1 MKIVIAG
8 GGTAGWLSAL
18 FISTIYPEFEV
29 VLIES
34 SKIGVIGTGE
44 GSTGLLNDV
53 LTNRIWNFGCNLEDF
68 LKTTKSTPKLGIEF
82 SNWGVD
88 DYISPIDG
96 SAWSSRSPDNITLHA
111 IANNLPSY
119 ITSAQGVRG
128 VGMMTQFNDQENI
141 KRAINGGAYHFDGQL
156 VSQYFKSICDTVKI
170 YDDKIT
176 SFKQR
181 SNGSV
186 STITCENIV
195 IDDIDMVIDCLGFN
209 SIFNK
214 ELPSEFIDFSKH
226 LPVNTAIPFQLEN
239 NDLANTIPFTKS
251 RAMNYGWMWQ
261 IPVGKRYGCGY
272 VFNGDLLSPE
282 DAVEEIEN
290 TLQRKITPIKTIK
303 FTSGH
308 IKQLW
313 RKNVVAIGLSSGF
326 LEPLQATAIHT
337 VIAHLSM
344 LCFDFLN
351 HDKRLVQ
358 NYPGRDLYNVRA
370 GQYYHDFADFINLH
384 YQTPREDTEFWKY
397 MKYNS
402 ATDFV
407 KNIVDVCRARIPTH
421 HDFNKYNYAA
431 GASIW
436 NPTIHAL
443 GILSPATAKKQL
455 NFCQKKFF
463 TNVKSTLETH
473 LSIVQSENLLS
484 VEEFYEIYS
493 KYY

>member
-18 FISTIYPEFEV
+18 FLSKIYPEFQVE
-29 VLIES
+29 LIES

-53 LTNRIWNFGCNLEDF
+53 LTNRIWNFGCNLDDF

-96 SAWSSRSPDNITLHA
+96 SAWSSRSPDTITLHA
-111 IANNLPSY
+111 IANSIPSY
-119 ITSAQGVRG
+119 MTSMQGLRG
-128 VGMMTQFNDQENI
+128 VNMMTQFNDRKNI
-141 KRAINGGAYHFDGQL
+141 KNSSNGGAYHFDGQL
-156 VSQYFKSICDTVKI
+156 VSQYFKSICNTVTV

-186 STITCENIV
+186 STIICENVI

-214 ELPSEFIDFSKH
+214 ELPSTFIDFRKH
-226 LPVNTAIPFQLEN
+226 LPVNTAIPFQIEN
-239 NDLANTIPFTKS
+239 NDLTNTIPFTKS

-272 VFNGDLLSPE
+272 VFNGDLISPE

-290 TLQRKITPIKTIK
+290 TLQRKIKPIKTIK

-308 IKQLW
+308 IRNLW
-313 RKNVVAIGLSSGF
+313 RNNVIAIGLSSGF

-351 HDKRLVQ
+351 YDKQLVQ
-358 NYPGRDLYNVRA
+358 NYPGKDLYNQRA

-384 YQTPREDTEFWKY
+384 YQTPRGDTEFWRY
-397 MKYNS
+397 MKNES

-407 KNIVDVCRARIPTH
+407 KNILSVCKARIPTH
-421 HDFNKYNYAA
+421 HDFKKYNYAA
-431 GASIW
+431 GASLW
-436 NPTIHAL
+436 NPTIQAL
-443 GILSPATAKKQL
+443 GIVTSQTAQKQL
-455 NFCQKKFF
+455 DFCQIKFPS
-463 TNVKSTLETH
+463 NIKSTLERH
-473 LSIVQSENLLS
+473 IALVEFEDLIS
-484 VEEFYEIYS
+484 VEEFYNTYS

>member
-18 FISTIYPEFEV
+18 FLSKIYPEFQVE
-29 VLIES
+29 LIES

-53 LTNRIWNFGCNLEDF
+53 LTNRIWNFGCNLDDF

-96 SAWSSRSPDNITLHA
+96 SAWSSRSPDTITLHA
-111 IANNLPSY
+111 IANSIPSY
-119 ITSAQGVRG
+119 MTTMQGLRG
-128 VGMMTQFNDQENI
+128 VNMMTQFNDRKNI
-141 KRAINGGAYHFDGQL
+141 KNSSNGGAYHFDGQL
-156 VSQYFKSICDTVKI
+156 VSQYFKSICNTVTV

-186 STITCENIV
+186 STIICENVI

-214 ELPSEFIDFSKH
+214 ELPSTFIDFRKH
-226 LPVNTAIPFQLEN
+226 LPVNTAIPFQIEN
-239 NDLANTIPFTKS
+239 NDLTNTIPFTKS

-272 VFNGDLLSPE
+272 VFNGDLISPE

-290 TLQRKITPIKTIK
+290 TLQRKIKPIKTIK

-308 IKQLW
+308 IRNLW
-313 RKNVVAIGLSSGF
+313 RNNVIAIGLSSGF

-351 HDKRLVQ
+351 YDKQLVQ
-358 NYPGRDLYNVRA
+358 NYPGKDLYNQRA

-384 YQTPREDTEFWKY
+384 YQTPRGDTEFWRY
-397 MKYNS
+397 MKNES

-407 KNIVDVCRARIPTH
+407 KNILSVCKARIPTH
-421 HDFNKYNYAA
+421 HDFKKYNYAA
-431 GASIW
+431 GASLW
-436 NPTIHAL
+436 NPTIQAL
-443 GILSPATAKKQL
+443 GIVTSQTAQKQL
-455 NFCQKKFF
+455 DFCQIKFPS
-463 TNVKSTLETH
+463 NIKSTLERH
-473 LSIVQSENLLS
+473 IALVEFEDLIS
-484 VEEFYEIYS
+484 VEEFYNTYS

>member
-18 FISTIYPEFEV
+18 FISKIYPEFQVELV
-29 VLIES
+29 ES

-53 LTNRIWNFGCNLEDF
+53 LTNRIWNFGCNLDDF

-88 DYISPIDG
+88 DFISPIDG
-96 SAWSSRSPDNITLHA
+96 SIGSGRSPDTLTLYS

-119 ITSAQGVRG
+119 IISMQGLRG
-128 VGMMTQFNDQENI
+128 VNMMTQFNDRHNI
-141 KRAINGGAYHFDGQL
+141 KNSINGGAYHFDGQL

-170 YDDKIT
+170 HDDKIV

-181 SNGSV
+181 PNGSI
-186 STITCENIV
+186 STLVCENTV
-195 IDDIDMVIDCLGFN
+195 IDNIDFIIDCLGFN

-214 ELPSEFIDFSKH
+214 ELKTDFLDFSKN
-226 LPVNTAIPFQLEN
+226 LPVNTAIPFQMEN
-239 NDLANTIPFTKS
+239 NDLTNTIPFTKS
-251 RAMNYGWMWQ
+251 RAMDYGWMWQ

-272 VFNGDLLSPE
+272 VFNSDLISPE
-282 DAVEEIEN
+282 DAVIEVEK
-290 TLQRKITPIKTIK
+290 TLHRKITPIKTIK
-303 FTSGH
+303 FTSGYLRN
-308 IKQLW
+308 LW
-313 RKNVVAIGLSSGF
+313 RNNVVAIGLSSGF

-351 HDKRLVQ
+351 HDSEQVQ
-358 NYPGRDLYNVRA
+358 NYPGKDLYNQRA

-384 YQTPREDTEFWKY
+384 YQTPREDTEFWRY
-397 MKYNS
+397 MKNES

-407 KNIVDVCRARIPTH
+407 KNILSVCKARIPTH
-421 HDFNKYNYAA
+421 HDFNKYNFAA
-431 GASIW
+431 GASLW

-443 GILSPATAKKQL
+443 GIITSETAKKQL
-455 NFCQKKFF
+455 DFCQKKFYSD
-463 TNVKSTLETH
+463 VKSTLERHIT
-473 LSIVQSENLLS
+473 LVESEDLISI
-484 VEEFYEIYS
+484 EEFYNTYS

>member
-18 FISTIYPEFEV
+18 FLSKIYPEFQVE
-29 VLIES
+29 LIES

-53 LTNRIWNFGCNLEDF
+53 LTNRIWNFGCNLDDF

-96 SAWSSRSPDNITLHA
+96 SAWSSRSPDTTTLHA
-111 IANNLPSY
+111 IANSIPSY
-119 ITSAQGVRG
+119 MASMQGLRG
-128 VGMMTQFNDQENI
+128 VNMMTQFNDRKNI
-141 KRAINGGAYHFDGQL
+141 KNSSNGGAYHFDGQL
-156 VSQYFKSICDTVKI
+156 VSQYFKSICNTVTV

-186 STITCENIV
+186 STIICENVI

-214 ELPSEFIDFSKH
+214 ELPSTFIDFSKH

-239 NDLANTIPFTKS
+239 DDLTNTIPFTKS

-272 VFNGDLLSPE
+272 VFNGDLISPE

-290 TLQRKITPIKTIK
+290 TLQRKIKPIKTIK

-308 IKQLW
+308 IRNLW
-313 RKNVVAIGLSSGF
+313 RNNVIAIGLSSGF

-351 HDKRLVQ
+351 YDKQLVQ
-358 NYPGRDLYNVRA
+358 NYPGKDLYNQRA

-384 YQTPREDTEFWKY
+384 YQTPRGDTEFWRY
-397 MKYNS
+397 MKNES

-407 KNIVDVCRARIPTH
+407 KNILSVCKARIPTH
-421 HDFNKYNYAA
+421 HDFKKYNYAA
-431 GASIW
+431 GASLW
-436 NPTIHAL
+436 NPTIQAL
-443 GILSPATAKKQL
+443 GIVTSQTAQKQL
-455 NFCQKKFF
+455 DFCQIKFPS
-463 TNVKSTLETH
+463 NIKSTLERH
-473 LSIVQSENLLS
+473 IALVESEDLIS
-484 VEEFYEIYS
+484 VEEFYNTYS

>member
-18 FISTIYPEFEV
+18 FLSKIYPEFQVE
-29 VLIES
+29 LIES

-53 LTNRIWNFGCNLEDF
+53 LTNRIWNFGCNLDDF

-96 SAWSSRSPDNITLHA
+96 SAWSSRSPDTITLHA
-111 IANNLPSY
+111 IANSIPSY
-119 ITSAQGVRG
+119 MASMQGLRG
-128 VGMMTQFNDQENI
+128 VNMMTQFNDRKNI
-141 KRAINGGAYHFDGQL
+141 KNSSNGGAYHFDGQL
-156 VSQYFKSICDTVKI
+156 VSQYFKSICNTVTV

-186 STITCENIV
+186 STIICENVI

-214 ELPSEFIDFSKH
+214 ELPSTFIDFSKH

-239 NDLANTIPFTKS
+239 DDLTNTIPFTKS

-272 VFNGDLLSPE
+272 VFNGDLISPE

-290 TLQRKITPIKTIK
+290 TLQRKIKPIKTIK

-308 IKQLW
+308 IRNLW
-313 RKNVVAIGLSSGF
+313 RNNVIAIGLSSGF

-351 HDKRLVQ
+351 YDKQLVQ
-358 NYPGRDLYNVRA
+358 NYPGKDLYNQRA

-384 YQTPREDTEFWKY
+384 YQTPRGDTEFWRY
-397 MKYNS
+397 MKNES

-407 KNIVDVCRARIPTH
+407 KNILSVCKARIPTH
-421 HDFNKYNYAA
+421 HDFKKYNYAA
-431 GASIW
+431 GASLW
-436 NPTIHAL
+436 NPTIQAL
-443 GILSPATAKKQL
+443 GIVTSQTAQKQL
-455 NFCQKKFF
+455 DFCQIKFPS
-463 TNVKSTLETH
+463 NIKSTLERH
-473 LSIVQSENLLS
+473 IALVESEDLIS
-484 VEEFYEIYS
+484 VEEFYNTYS